1 MCKYNC
7 RRNTDL
13 KNDQSVDAWK
23 TEQTPP
29 PPHGEPILSP
39 ILQFL
44 FLPHGGGFECS
55 SFKPKCS
62 FTIKKVVSP
71 PLCPQQSEYP
81 LFPVYCLGGAMPPK
95 ARKEDECRS
104 SRHCVTPGF
113 VQRKVP
119 NDTFPI
125 SVCHLQA
132 LAPREHLM
140 GFCHGTGFLG

>member
-7 RRNTDL
+7 RRNTDP

-23 TEQTPP
+23 TERTPP

-71 PLCPQQSEYP
+71 PHCPQQSEYP
-81 LFPVYCLGGAMPPK
+81 LFPVYCLGRSHASQSTKRRRMQVFLPLCDSRFCAEKGHTEMGKVSLGTSSSSCPP
-95 ARKEDECRS
+95 
-104 SRHCVTPGF
+104 
-113 VQRKVP
+113 
-119 NDTFPI
+119 
-125 SVCHLQA
+125 
-132 LAPREHLM
+132 
-140 GFCHGTGFLG
+140 